1 MIALKTF
8 FKLERDSFCLITAL
22 ILLLSAVLFD
32 PTFTLKQEIR
42 SYFFVVDIS
51 QSMNVEDVRA
61 DWKTVSRLTYTR
73 ELLHE
78 VVARLPCN
86 SYVSIGLY
94 AGAGVAALYSPLE
107 VCKSYSVIHDTIS
120 HIDWKQAWTANSRIR
135 ESLGS
140 LATVTRSFPEASNP
154 VLFTDGEEA
163 PRLHTFNT
171 KDLRNFQ
178 GGDGWLFVGIGGQT
192 GTPIPKYTEGNQRI
206 GYWSEESF
214 ATQPGISQISEGN
227 MGARDDSVALN
238 ESERYLSR
246 LDEKYLIS
254 LAREIN
260 ADYIRG
266 SHIEDVVRAMEKQ
279 KPSRL
284 TAAPFKLNQLL
295 AAIAGLSLLLM
306 YLPTAALAFRNKVSL
321 EYLDRNAI

>member
-1 MIALKTF
+1 MNALKF
-8 FKLERDSFCLITAL
+8 ALNLKRDSMCLIAAL
-22 ILLLSAVLFD
+22 VFLLSAVQFN
-32 PTFTLKQEIR
+32 PTFTIKQEIH

-51 QSMNVEDVRA
+51 QSMNVEDVKVN
-61 DWKTVSRLTYTR
+61 WKTVSRLTYTK

-78 VVARLPCN
+78 IVAHLPCN
-86 SYVSIGLY
+86 TYVSIGLY
-94 AGAGVAALYSPLE
+94 AGSGVAALYSPLE
-107 VCKSYSVIHDTIS
+107 VCGSYSVIHDTIT

-154 VLFTDGEEA
+154 IVFTDGEEA

-171 KDLRNFQ
+171 KDLSNFQ
-178 GGDGWLFVGIGGQT
+178 GGAGWLFVGIGDLS
-192 GTPIPKYTEGNQRI
+192 GTPIPKYTEDNQRI
-206 GYWSEESF
+206 GYWSAESF
-214 ATQPGISQISEGN
+214 AIQPGISQISEGN
-227 MGARDDSVALN
+227 MGARDDSVALS

-254 LAREIN
+254 LTREIN

-266 SHIEDVVRAMEKQ
+266 SHVEDVLRAMEKQ

-284 TAAPFKLNQLL
+284 TVAPFKLNQLL
-295 AAIAGLSLLLM
+295 AVIAGLSLLIM
-306 YLPTAALAFRNKVSL
+306 YLPNTALTSRSNV
-321 EYLDRNAI
+321 